1 MNEENKAIISLNEY
15 NNLLTVNKFVKDK
28 YNKHCL
34 LLSSGS
40 FQTLT
45 IHKSNEILEK
55 ISLENEQL
63 QKIIQDNRRYLK
75 ELEQKLEQY
84 ECIPKWIINLFI

>member
-15 NNLLTVNKFVKDK
+15 NNLLTVNKFVEESC
-28 YNKHCL
+28 NEHCL
-34 LLSSGS
+34 LLSSGR
-40 FQTLT
+40 FETLT
-45 IHKSNEILEK
+45 IRKSDEVLEE

-84 ECIPKWIINLFI
+84 ERIPKWIINLFI